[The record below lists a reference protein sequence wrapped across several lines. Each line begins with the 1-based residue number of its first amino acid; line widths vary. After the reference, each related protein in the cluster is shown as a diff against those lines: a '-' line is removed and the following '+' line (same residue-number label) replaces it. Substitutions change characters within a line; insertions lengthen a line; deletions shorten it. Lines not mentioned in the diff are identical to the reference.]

1 MLRVKLKDM
10 FTTFA
15 IGQSEKIKKKF
26 LSLHMFGFDAFY
38 FLNGFQA
45 SVWGTNNI
53 SISGN
58 HLTSINYMNING
70 GEVKFID
77 TLKYYQTTLARL
89 TKTATEQKNAV
100 KKLME
105 EFLTS
110 HDLFSH
116 VWKFLGPHQKEKVLD
131 IVSGGKG
138 IIPYDMIVD
147 INSLDIRPE
156 GEFYETSIF

>member
-1 MLRVKLKDM
+1 MQFFRNLYRLLKVKIHVHHSHV
-10 FTTFA
+10 T
-15 IGQSEKIKKKF
+15 GKIEGHVHDFCNWTVRENKKEI
-26 LSLHMFGFDAFY
+26 
-38 FLNGFQA
+38 
-45 SVWGTNNI
+45 SV
-53 SISGN
+53 
-58 HLTSINYMNING
+58 NYMNING

-100 KKLME
+100 KKLTE

-110 HDLFSH
+110 HDLFSR